1 VSEVHQHEKTIMAFD
16 ELGREYII
24 DMFVSVR
31 DISDLQHAG
40 ATRPGLPSFRTREG
54 HTVTHLGG
62 GEFSVQVPGEE
73 GGVTVSTDDP
83 EFV

>member
-1 VSEVHQHEKTIMAFD
+1 MLQHEKTVMAFD

-24 DMFVSVR
+24 DMYVSAR
-31 DISDLQHAG
+31 DLGELPHAG
-40 ATRPGLPSFRTREG
+40 ATGEEPASFRTRDG

-62 GEFSVQVPGEE
+62 GEFAVRVPGSDD
-73 GGVTVSTDDP
+73 VVIVRTDDS